1 MKCTLRGLITGKGG
15 IGIDMM
21 SLSRFKVGDLIK
33 IKGLG
38 ESIGLVIAIE
48 DRALVVSWFVNG
60 YVGIVKHVF
69 FEDLEV
75 VDEEAKDRFS
85 GKD

>member
-1 MKCTLRGLITGKGG
+1 
-15 IGIDMM
+15 M

-33 IKGLG
+33 IKDVG

-48 DRALVVSWFVNG
+48 EGILVVSWFVNG
-60 YVGIVKHVF
+60 YIGIVKHVF

-75 VDEEAKDRFS
+75 IDEEAKDRFGS
-85 GKD
+85 KD

>member
-1 MKCTLRGLITGKGG
+1 
-15 IGIDMM
+15 M

-33 IKGLG
+33 IKDVG

-48 DRALVVSWFVNG
+48 EGIFVVSWFVNG
-60 YVGIVKHVF
+60 YIGIVKHVF

-75 VDEEAKDRFS
+75 IDEEAKNRFGS
-85 GKD
+85 KD

>member
-1 MKCTLRGLITGKGG
+1 
-15 IGIDMM
+15 M

-33 IKGLG
+33 IKDVG

-48 DRALVVSWFVNG
+48 EEILVVSWFVNG
-60 YVGIVKHVF
+60 YIGIVKHVF

-75 VDEEAKDRFS
+75 RDEEAKDRFGS
-85 GKD
+85 KD

>member
-1 MKCTLRGLITGKGG
+1 
-15 IGIDMM
+15 M

-33 IKGLG
+33 IKDVG

-48 DRALVVSWFVNG
+48 EEILVVSWSVNG
-60 YVGIVKHVF
+60 YIGIVKHVF

-75 VDEEAKDRFS
+75 IDEEAKNRFGS
-85 GKD
+85 KD

>member
-1 MKCTLRGLITGKGG
+1 
-15 IGIDMM
+15 M

-33 IKGLG
+33 IKDVG

-48 DRALVVSWFVNG
+48 EEILVVSWFVNG
-60 YVGIVKHVF
+60 YIGIVKHVF

-75 VDEEAKDRFS
+75 IDEEAKDRFGS
-85 GKD
+85 KD

>member
-1 MKCTLRGLITGKGG
+1 
-15 IGIDMM
+15 M

-33 IKGLG
+33 IKDVG

-48 DRALVVSWFVNG
+48 EEILVVSWFVNG
-60 YVGIVKHVF
+60 YIGIVKHVF

-75 VDEEAKDRFS
+75 IDEEVKDRFGS
-85 GKD
+85 KD